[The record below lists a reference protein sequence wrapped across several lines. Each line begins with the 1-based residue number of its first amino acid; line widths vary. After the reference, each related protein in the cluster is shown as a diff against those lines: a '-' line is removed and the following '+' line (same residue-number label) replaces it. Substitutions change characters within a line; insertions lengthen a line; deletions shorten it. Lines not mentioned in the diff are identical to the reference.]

1 MAGPSRQRLTA
12 SARPVRQDAALH
24 AGVPPGPRHLR
35 RSVPT
40 SAPTTALTSSFEAF
54 AQRADYSL
62 LEALQADPQ
71 ASADGHDH
79 QPRQV
84 FSGHYV
90 PVKPTPL
97 PAPEYVAHSPTLF
110 AELGLSEALA
120 HDEAFL
126 RLFSGDSSAATGPMR
141 PHGWATGY
149 ALSIYGTEYTQ
160 QCPFGTGNG
169 YGDGRAISIFEGVF
183 EGQRW
188 EFQLKGGGPTPYCRG
203 ADGRA
208 VLRSSVREFL
218 AQELMHALG
227 VPTSRSLTLYASRA
241 EGVRRPWYAPGSRSF
256 DPDVMVTNPA
266 AITTRVAPS
275 FLRVGQLELFAR
287 RARSNAHPGALRELQ
302 LITEHLIERNYRSEI
317 NAALP
322 FHEQVLE
329 LARLFRGRL
338 TNLVAQWMRVG
349 YCQGNFNSDNCA
361 AGGYTLDYGPFG
373 FCELFDPRFQPWT
386 GGGEHF
392 CFFNQPAAAEVNYG
406 MAVKS
411 LRPLLAGDAAALEQL
426 EAIQAGFT
434 GVMEQQ
440 LEAMWASKLGLPAY
454 DAELVQE
461 LLQLLVNS
469 RADYTT
475 FFRRLSEL
483 AADPAA
489 VPAAEPGS
497 TIAEPLARLQESF
510 YLPSSAE
517 LNAQWSRWLQRWQG
531 LISSGD
537 RRATAQAMQAVNP
550 AITWREW
557 LIAPAYEQAA
567 QGDTSRLRQLQELF
581 AQPYAAPSP
590 ELAATYDRRR
600 PREFF
605 NAGGISHYSCSS

>member
-1 MAGPSRQRLTA
+1 MSVTGT
-12 SARPVRQDAALH
+12 
-24 AGVPPGPRHLR
+24 
-35 RSVPT
+35 RSF
-40 SAPTTALTSSFEAF
+40 AEF

-62 LEALQADPQ
+62 LDALRPDPQ
-71 ASADGHDH
+71 ARPDGADH

-90 PVKPTPL
+90 PVTPTPL
-97 PAPEYVAHSPTLF
+97 PQPEYLAHSPSLF

-120 HDEAFL
+120 QDEAFR
-126 RLFSGDSSAATGPMR
+126 RLFSGDSTAATGAMR

-183 EGQRW
+183 EGTRW
-188 EFQLKGGGPTPYCRG
+188 EMQLKGGGPTPYCRG

-218 AQELMHALG
+218 AQELMQALG
-227 VPTSRSLTLYASRA
+227 IPTSRSLTLYMSRA
-241 EGVRRPWYAPGSRSF
+241 EGVRRPWYSPGSRSF
-256 DPDVMVTNPA
+256 DPDVMVDNPA

-287 RARSNAHPGALRELQ
+287 RARSQAHAGALRELQ
-302 LITEHLIERNYRSEI
+302 MITAHLMERNYRAEI

-322 FHEQVLE
+322 FSQQVLE

-338 TNLVAQWMRVG
+338 SKLVAHWVRVG

-361 AGGYTLDYGPFG
+361 AGGFTLDYGPFG

-406 MAVKS
+406 MFCKS
-411 LRPLLAGDAAALEQL
+411 LRPLLEDSPEELSEL
-426 EAIQAGFT
+426 EAIEAGFA
-434 GVMEQQ
+434 
-440 LEAMWASKLGLPAY
+440 EAMQQELEQMWARKLGLSQPEP
-454 DAELVQE
+454 D
-461 LLQLLVNS
+461 LLNALFGLMLSSKV
-469 RADYTT
+469 DFTL
-475 FFRRLSEL
+475 FFRRLSEIP
-483 AADPAA
+483 ADVSGLTP
-489 VPAAEPGS
+489 
-497 TIAEPLARLQESF
+497 SF
-510 YLPSSAE
+510 YLPSSEE
-517 LNAQWSRWLQRWQG
+517 LDDRWNQWLERWRQ
-531 LISSGD
+531 LIGD
-537 RRATAQAMQAVNP
+537 PDETSAAMKQVNP

-567 QGDTSRLRQLQELF
+567 EGNNQRIQELQELF
-581 AQPYAAPSP
+581 STPYAEPSP
-590 ELAATYDRRR
+590 ELAATYDRLR

>member
-1 MAGPSRQRLTA
+1 MSVTGT
-12 SARPVRQDAALH
+12 
-24 AGVPPGPRHLR
+24 
-35 RSVPT
+35 RSF
-40 SAPTTALTSSFEAF
+40 AEF

-62 LEALQADPQ
+62 LDALRPDPQ
-71 ASADGHDH
+71 ARPDGADH

-90 PVKPTPL
+90 PVTPTPL
-97 PAPEYVAHSPTLF
+97 PQPEYLAHSPSLF
-110 AELGLSEALA
+110 AELGLSEELA
-120 HDEAFL
+120 QDEAFR
-126 RLFSGDSSAATGPMR
+126 RLFSGDSTAATGAMR

-149 ALSIYGTEYTQ
+149 ALSIYGTEYIQ

-183 EGQRW
+183 EGTRW
-188 EFQLKGGGPTPYCRG
+188 EMQLKGGGPTPYCRG

-218 AQELMHALG
+218 AQELMQALG
-227 VPTSRSLTLYASRA
+227 IPTSRSLTLYMSRA
-241 EGVRRPWYAPGSRSF
+241 EGVRRPWYSPGSRSF
-256 DPDVMVTNPA
+256 DPDVMVDNPA

-287 RARSNAHPGALRELQ
+287 RARSQAHAGALRELQ
-302 LITEHLIERNYRSEI
+302 MITAHLMERNYRAEI

-322 FHEQVLE
+322 FSQQVLE

-338 TNLVAQWMRVG
+338 SKLVAHWVRVG

-361 AGGYTLDYGPFG
+361 AGGFTLDYGPFG

-406 MAVKS
+406 MFCKS
-411 LRPLLAGDAAALEQL
+411 LRPLLEDSPEELSEL
-426 EAIQAGFT
+426 EAIEAGFA
-434 GVMEQQ
+434 
-440 LEAMWASKLGLPAY
+440 EAMQQELEQMWARKLGLKQPEP
-454 DAELVQE
+454 D
-461 LLQLLVNS
+461 LLNALFGLMLSSKV
-469 RADYTT
+469 DFTL
-475 FFRRLSEL
+475 FFRRLSEIP
-483 AADPAA
+483 ADVSGLTP
-489 VPAAEPGS
+489 
-497 TIAEPLARLQESF
+497 SF
-510 YLPSSAE
+510 YLPSSEE
-517 LNAQWSRWLQRWQG
+517 LDDRWNQWLERWRQ
-531 LISSGD
+531 LIDDPDETS
-537 RRATAQAMQAVNP
+537 AAMKQVNP
-550 AITWREW
+550 AIPWREW

-567 QGDTSRLRQLQELF
+567 EGNNQRIQELQELF
-581 AQPYAAPSP
+581 STPYAEPSP
-590 ELAATYDRRR
+590 ELAATYDRLR

>member
-1 MAGPSRQRLTA
+1 MPTTTPTA
-12 SARPVRQDAALH
+12 MPTA
-24 AGVPPGPRHLR
+24 
-35 RSVPT
+35 VPT
-40 SAPTTALTSSFEAF
+40 TTFAEF

-62 LEALQADPQ
+62 MDSLQADPQ
-71 ASADGHDH
+71 ASGDGRDH

-90 PVKPTPL
+90 PVTPTPI
-97 PAPEYVAHSPTLF
+97 PEPEVVAHSQSLF
-110 AELGLSEALA
+110 NELGLSEALA
-120 HDEAFL
+120 HDERFI
-126 RLFSGDSSAATGPMR
+126 RLFSGDISVATGPMR

-149 ALSIYGTEYTQ
+149 ALSIYGTEYTR

-169 YGDGRAISIFEGVF
+169 YGDGRAISVFEGVF

-188 EFQLKGGGPTPYCRG
+188 EMQLKGGGPTPYCRG

-218 AQELMHALG
+218 AQEFMHALG
-227 VPTSRSLTLYASRA
+227 VPTSRSLTLVMSRT

-256 DPDVMVTNPA
+256 EPDVMVNNPA

-302 LITEHLIERNYRSEI
+302 MITAHLIARNYRSEI

-322 FHEQVLE
+322 FSEQVLE

-338 TNLVAQWMRVG
+338 TSLVAHWMRVG

-406 MAVKS
+406 MFVKS
-411 LRPLLAGDAAALEQL
+411 LRPLLEDNPETLAQLDHIHEGFADA
-426 EAIQAGFT
+426 
-434 GVMEQQ
+434 MQQ
-440 LEAMWASKLGLPAY
+440 ELEAMWAGKLGLAGY
-454 DAELVQE
+454 DADLVQE
-461 LLQLLVNS
+461 LLQLMVNS
-469 RADYTT
+469 RADYTMT
-475 FFRRLSEL
+475 FRRLSTL
-483 AADPAA
+483 
-489 VPAAEPGS
+489 AAEPGAS
-497 TIAEPLARLQESF
+497 MPEQLASLKESF
-510 YLPSSAE
+510 YLPSSEE
-517 LNAQWSRWLQRWQG
+517 LDGQWSRWLERWRDR
-531 LISSGD
+531 ITEAGD
-537 RRATAQAMQAVNP
+537 TAATSDAMKRRNP
-550 AITWREW
+550 KYTWREW
-557 LIAPAYEQAA
+557 LVAPAYEQAA
-567 QGDTSRLRQLQELF
+567 QGDFSLIQELQEVF
-581 AQPYAAPSP
+581 SHPYDEQTAEVEAKVNR
-590 ELAATYDRRR
+590 LR

-605 NAGGISHYSCSS
+605 NAGGVSHYSCSS